1 MGWFYFY
8 GTGYLLTLCLF
19 WYLYYL
25 DVEYFSYY
33 LSYISVCS
41 LGTEVVKPYTPVL
54 PFLSLDFQE
63 PAPHDGV
70 HIYLMIKIYSHGLF
84 TQALD
89 HLQIG
94 KYMLGGCVWF
104 CNNCIIFKDSLWVL
118 WHSYCLPTSPGLKTS
133 FSPSSPFSECKGL
146 SSLELGVTHYKKLS
160 PEWCTWTVSHITVD
174 GFEVI
179 CSENNFLY
187 FSRRK

>member
-8 GTGYLLTLCLF
+8 GTGYLFTHCLF
-19 WYLYYL
+19 WYLF
-25 DVEYFSYY
+25 VVSGCRVFSYY

-54 PFLSLDFQE
+54 PFLPLDFQE
-63 PAPHDGV
+63 PPRHDGV

-94 KYMLGGCVWF
+94 KYMSGSCVWF
-104 CNNCIIFKDSLWVL
+104 CSNCIIFKDSLSEYCDVL
-118 WHSYCLPTSPGLKTS
+118 TVYLLNQDLLKTS
-133 FSPSSPFSECKGL
+133 FSPYSPFPECKGL
-146 SSLELGVTHYKKLS
+146 SSL
-160 PEWCTWTVSHITVD
+160 
-174 GFEVI
+174 
-179 CSENNFLY
+179 
-187 FSRRK
+187 